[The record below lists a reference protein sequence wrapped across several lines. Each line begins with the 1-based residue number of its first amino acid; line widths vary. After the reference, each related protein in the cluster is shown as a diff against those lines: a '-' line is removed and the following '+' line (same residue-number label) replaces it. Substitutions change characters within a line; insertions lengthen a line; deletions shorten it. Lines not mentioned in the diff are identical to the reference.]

1 MVDEPDPSE
10 ASETNGEQKES
21 TQNSHIAEN
30 IMKALKSVGRGILAT
45 INWIDAKGAFITAL
59 TTVVIAVL
67 TFFYVH
73 YSRAQWQVMNDQR
86 QAMTIANGINA
97 QAAGAAASAA
107 TTAQQTL
114 TQSIN
119 AFQLDERPWV
129 FVSSFGLASEP
140 EANKEA
146 PKIDIFLMN
155 SGKTPALTSSLTMR
169 PRLGQSPRSRRL
181 PHLRRENHPEQ
192 TYYRQISLEI

>member
-119 AFQLDERPWV
+119 AFQLDERP
-129 FVSSFGLASEP
+129 
-140 EANKEA
+140 
-146 PKIDIFLMN
+146 
-155 SGKTPALTSSLTMR
+155 
-169 PRLGQSPRSRRL
+169 
-181 PHLRRENHPEQ
+181 
-192 TYYRQISLEI
+192 